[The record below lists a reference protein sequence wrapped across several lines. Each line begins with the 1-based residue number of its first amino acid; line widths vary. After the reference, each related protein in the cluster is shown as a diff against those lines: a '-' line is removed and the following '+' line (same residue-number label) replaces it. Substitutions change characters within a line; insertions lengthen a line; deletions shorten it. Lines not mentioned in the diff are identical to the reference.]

1 MENKNDSTIR
11 TLKRQIKTLEELN
24 NEKPEIILKQL
35 SDIYDYLSLLDRGIT
50 SDMNYKKYYSVIFN
64 RISSLPEQNTKNL
77 LFLKIYFSLK
87 QVFPESEPF
96 LLQIIADNK
105 IFNLIS
111 TVPDI
116 NVKIQYYLE
125 YTNKCTTFGSLSKED
140 IIKMY
145 NIIYKDYLSKD
156 NDIDFNIIKDLHYI
170 LFYFYNEI
178 KTIEEKEVKLEKFDN
193 APYLFNII
201 ASFIEIY
208 NLNTI
213 KYLYSTNKDPKT
225 LDVIVDIMDSIFLS
239 YFSFISTVHEFDM
252 EVTQNIIAL
261 LCLFYSFLN
270 TDSNKKTNGSKK
282 LFTLLHK
289 ILNMNFKYNV
299 KFLVNIIENLNT
311 EQSKKM
317 NYSEIGRASCRERV

>member
-64 RISSLPEQNTKNL
+64 RISCLPEQNTKNL

-96 LLQIIADNK
+96 LLQINADNK

-145 NIIYKDYLSKD
+145 NLIYKDYLSKD

-311 EQSKKM
+311 EQSKK
-317 NYSEIGRASCRERV
+317 NEL

>member
-35 SDIYDYLSLLDRGIT
+35 SDISDYLSLLDRGIT

-96 LLQIIADNK
+96 LLQINADNK

-140 IIKMY
+140 IIK
-145 NIIYKDYLSKD
+145 IR
-156 NDIDFNIIKDLHYI
+156 
-170 LFYFYNEI
+170 E
-178 KTIEEKEVKLEKFDN
+178 
-193 APYLFNII
+193 
-201 ASFIEIY
+201 
-208 NLNTI
+208 
-213 KYLYSTNKDPKT
+213 
-225 LDVIVDIMDSIFLS
+225 
-239 YFSFISTVHEFDM
+239 
-252 EVTQNIIAL
+252 
-261 LCLFYSFLN
+261 
-270 TDSNKKTNGSKK
+270 
-282 LFTLLHK
+282 HK
-289 ILNMNFKYNV
+289 ILR
-299 KFLVNIIENLNT
+299 
-311 EQSKKM
+311 Q
-317 NYSEIGRASCRERV
+317 

>member
-1 MENKNDSTIR
+1 MER
-11 TLKRQIKTLEELN
+11 
-24 NEKPEIILKQL
+24 
-35 SDIYDYLSLLDRGIT
+35 
-50 SDMNYKKYYSVIFN
+50 FN
-64 RISSLPEQNTKNL
+64 
-77 LFLKIYFSLK
+77 
-87 QVFPESEPF
+87 
-96 LLQIIADNK
+96 
-105 IFNLIS
+105 
-111 TVPDI
+111 
-116 NVKIQYYLE
+116 
-125 YTNKCTTFGSLSKED
+125 
-140 IIKMY
+140 
-145 NIIYKDYLSKD
+145 
-156 NDIDFNIIKDLHYI
+156 FNIIKELHYI

-282 LFTLLHK
+282 LFT
-289 ILNMNFKYNV
+289 V
-299 KFLVNIIENLNT
+299 
-311 EQSKKM
+311 
-317 NYSEIGRASCRERV
+317 